1 MSYGLCPATEDSEI
15 INILLG
21 PSGRGGGEATAA
33 VEISRDISIPVDI
46 YIGCPEAGRP
56 RLPQGFWYLFYSYED
71 PYNPMFL
78 CDMLLA

>member
-46 YIGCPEAGRP
+46 IFWLPLGRQAEATAGV
-56 RLPQGFWYLFYSYED
+56 LVSVKLW
-71 PYNPMFL
+71 
-78 CDMLLA
+78 LLIAAF